1 VNTNPTLT
9 TQQAAADVLVAN
21 LPNSASLRAV
31 VTASPVPVPVAAAT
45 AITATFVGS
54 LSVEFALVL
63 LDWGFIHEVAGAQ
76 PRVRATDVVLPALE
90 LSAATFGIGVLG
102 EAIEADASDL
112 FSHSESVVFELVSEA
127 GTAGW
132 FIVRLRADQQ
142 AAGDPYRSIEGR
154 LSRINEVEMALTV
167 EIGRT
172 RMPVR
177 TVLGLEV
184 GAVVELDRAVGAPA
198 DVLLNGR
205 LIAHGEVVVVD
216 QEFAVRITRILD
228 GLEAAAR

>member
-1 VNTNPTLT
+1 VNTNAALT
-9 TQQAAADVLVAN
+9 TQQGAADALVAN

-31 VTASPVPVPVAAAT
+31 VSAPPVPVPDAAAT
-45 AITATFVGS
+45 AVTATFVGS

-76 PRVRATDVVLPALE
+76 PLVRATDVVLPALE
-90 LSAATFGIGVLG
+90 QSAATFGVGVLG
-102 EAIEADASDL
+102 AAVEADASDL
-112 FSHSESVVFELVSEA
+112 FSHPESVVFELLSEA

-132 FIVRLRADQQ
+132 FIVRPRVETGG
-142 AAGDPYRSIEGR
+142 GDSYRSIEGR

>member
-1 VNTNPTLT
+1 VNAIATLT
-9 TQQAAADVLVAN
+9 TPQDAADALVAN
-21 LPNSASLRAV
+21 LPNSARLRAV
-31 VTASPVPVPVAAAT
+31 ATASPVPIPAAAAT

-63 LDWGFIHEVAGAQ
+63 LDWGFISEVAGEQ
-76 PRVRATDVVLPALE
+76 PLVRATDVVFPALE
-90 LSAATFGIGVLG
+90 QSATVFGTGVLATAV
-102 EAIEADASDL
+102 ESDASDL
-112 FSHSESVVFELVSEA
+112 FSQPESVVFELLSEE

-132 FIVRLRADQQ
+132 FIVRPRREPGAD
-142 AAGDPYRSIEGR
+142 APYRSIEGR
-154 LSRINEVEMALTV
+154 LSRINDVEMALTV

>member
-1 VNTNPTLT
+1 
-9 TQQAAADVLVAN
+9 
-21 LPNSASLRAV
+21 
-31 VTASPVPVPVAAAT
+31 
-45 AITATFVGS
+45 
-54 LSVEFALVL
+54 